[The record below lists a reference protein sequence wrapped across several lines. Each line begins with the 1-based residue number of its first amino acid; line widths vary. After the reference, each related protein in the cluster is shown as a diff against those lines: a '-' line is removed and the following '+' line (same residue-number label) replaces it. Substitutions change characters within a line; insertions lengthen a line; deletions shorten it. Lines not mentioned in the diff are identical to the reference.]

1 MKQASGLIVPN
12 ESKLSWLISCF
23 AHTMNRV
30 TKSIKNNITKDN
42 DTKVKFFIKTLIDK
56 NNQFNL
62 FIKVFYGYW
71 MSLLLKCQTL
81 ECIKNVF

>member
-56 NNQFNL
+56 NN
-62 FIKVFYGYW
+62 
-71 MSLLLKCQTL
+71 
-81 ECIKNVF
+81 